1 MWSHILGKAKT
12 VAQHVDPDHILSLTR
27 QTSTDKSIQH
37 AHYNSSLPYGS
48 RYGALEDI
56 PKYKLPE
63 DGIEPNCAY
72 QLIHDELEFDGT
84 PNLNLASFVHTYMV
98 RSISF
103 DFTTATSIPLL
114 FQDNS

>member
-1 MWSHILGKAKT
+1 M
-12 VAQHVDPDHILSLTR
+12 DPDQILSLTR
-27 QTSTDKSIQH
+27 QTSTDKAIHH

-98 RSISF
+98 PSLTP
-103 DFTTATSIPLL
+103 DFTLA
-114 FQDNS
+114 